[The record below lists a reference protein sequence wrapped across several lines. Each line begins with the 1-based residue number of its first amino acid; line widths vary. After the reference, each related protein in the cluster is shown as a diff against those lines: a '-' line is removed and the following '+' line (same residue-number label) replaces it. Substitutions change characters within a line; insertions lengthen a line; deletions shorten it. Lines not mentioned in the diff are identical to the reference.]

1 MGRLQSFFVH
11 SLAVANMI
19 TMQRTSSAQRPEVKV
34 ELRTTFFIHDV
45 KIAIDGLKLF
55 PTMHSRVEAAQWNEA
70 KEDERVP
77 FLE

>member
-1 MGRLQSFFVH
+1 M
-11 SLAVANMI
+11 
-19 TMQRTSSAQRPEVKV
+19 KV